1 LTEAVNSGV
10 SIEADTSLA
19 IVVFEWEITVGVDD
33 NSFVLGWEVCILSLV
48 SNDGWFSDNPAL
60 SLEECESYTDIRLVF
75 ISNFACTSVPSPI
88 RVR

>member
-1 LTEAVNSGV
+1 LAEAINSGV
-10 SIEADTSLA
+10 SIEADASLS

-33 NSFVLGWEVCILSLV
+33 NSFVMGWEVCILSLV

-60 SLEECESYTDIRLVF
+60 SLEECERYTDIRLIF
-75 ISNFACTSVPSPI
+75 ISNFAGTSVASPV